1 MARAQQQDITLQELI
16 ADLPKNWL
24 FSEILWFE
32 ELAAD
37 CREDGQWSFL
47 YAAAPVHVVGAT
59 GAPVNPVVVK

>member
-1 MARAQQQDITLQELI
+1 MRPTWERAKIGFQGRNHVWTRLRGVPSAVRQ
-16 ADLPKNWL
+16 
-24 FSEILWFE
+24 

>member
-1 MARAQQQDITLQELI
+1 MRQ
-16 ADLPKNWL
+16 
-24 FSEILWFE
+24 